1 MKRIKILLYL
11 SVFVLFSC
19 QDFLELE
26 PKQSID
32 TETALTSGEN
42 IRLALN
48 RAYVDI
54 RDGYGQQLF
63 HGAELMADQ
72 GEINFQGTYIQPRE
86 YLSKNLVASSMWP
99 ESAWQDMYQGIYICN
114 QVLKNIDVVEQT
126 EKDQIKGEA
135 LFLRGLCY
143 FDLARFYAPTY
154 KPGASN
160 NADAV
165 PLVLDNTEEQYPY
178 RATVQEVYNQAQS
191 DLEEAAN
198 LLSEGEYFFANKFAA
213 KAILSRLYLTTG
225 EWEKAANAANDVIE
239 SELFSLSA
247 TPLAAFNHAANT
259 AEDIFTFQQNNDD
272 NLGNESGTGN
282 EGMSA
287 FYASTNVTGRS
298 DFAITEVLFALY
310 EDGDLRGELQTDL
323 TDDSDEGDIK
333 SLYYNGF
340 GNNHGGANFC
350 AKWLNFD
357 KNLTFI
363 RLAEMYLTRAEANLE
378 NDSEIGAAPVED
390 ITAIRLRA
398 DVDTPETVDLEFVRN
413 ERIREL
419 IFEGNR
425 LHDYKRWGWSVED
438 LAYDSPQL
446 VFPVPQR
453 ERDVNTNLSQNE
465 NY

>member
-11 SVFVLFSC
+11 SVFVLFGC
-19 QDFLELE
+19 QDFLDLE

-32 TETALTSGEN
+32 SETALTSGEN

-72 GEINFQGTYIQPRE
+72 GEIHFQGTYIQPRE
-86 YLSKNLVASSMWP
+86 YLAKNLVASSDWP
-99 ESAWQDMYQGIYICN
+99 EAAWQDMYQGIYICN
-114 QVLKNIDVVEQT
+114 QVLKNIDVVDET
-126 EKDQIKGEA
+126 EKEQIKGEA

-154 KPGASN
+154 IPGAPN

-165 PLVLDNTEEQYPY
+165 PLVLENTEEQYPS
-178 RATVQEVYNQAQS
+178 RATVQDVYDQAQS
-191 DLEEAAN
+191 DLEEASN
-198 LLSEGEYFFANKFAA
+198 LLAAEEFFFANKYAA
-213 KAILSRLYLTTG
+213 KAILSRLYMTTG

-239 SELFSLSA
+239 SGIFSLSA

-259 AEDIFTFQQNNDD
+259 DEDVFTFQQNNDD
-272 NLGNESGTGN
+272 NLGNDNGTGN

-287 FYASTNVTGRS
+287 FYASTNETGRS
-298 DFAITEVLFALY
+298 DFAITEVLFNLY
-310 EDGDLRGELQTDL
+310 EEGDLRAELQTGL
-323 TDDSDEGDIK
+323 TEDSDVSDIN

-340 GNNHGGANFC
+340 GNDHGNANFC
-350 AKWLNFD
+350 AKWLSFD
-357 KNLTFI
+357 KNMTFI
-363 RLAEMYLTRAEANLE
+363 RLAELYLTRAEANLE
-378 NDSEIGAAPVED
+378 NNSEIGAAPVED
-390 ITAIRLRA
+390 ITKIRLRA
-398 DVDTPETVDLEFVRN
+398 GVDTPDTVDLEFVRN

-438 LAYDSPQL
+438 LAYDSPKL

-453 ERDVNTNLSQNE
+453 ERDVNKNLSQNE
-465 NY
+465 SY